1 MLIALEPLKKTPG
14 ETLHFASSADAEK
27 LELTDDEVGIL
38 EPLAVSFDAVYRDG
52 KYFLTG
58 SLRTRVALTCS
69 RCLKPFTFS
78 LVGETDDEIPAEDQ
92 TELDLTELVRE
103 MYYTSL
109 PLKPLCDEDCKGLCA
124 DCGGN
129 QNEKQCDCH
138 VHKMDHRL
146 SVLKKL
152 LEE

>member
-1 MLIALEPLKKTPG
+1 MLIALEPLKKIPG
-14 ETLHFASSADAEK
+14 ETLHYELSADAEK
-27 LELTDDEVGIL
+27 LELTDDDVSTL
-38 EPLAVSFDAVYRDG
+38 EPLTVSFTAVYRDG

-92 TELDLTELVRE
+92 KELDLTELVRE

-109 PLKPLCDEDCKGLCA
+109 PLKPLCDEDCRGLCA

-129 QNEKQCDCH
+129 LNEKQCDCH
-138 VHKMDHRL
+138 VYKMDHRL